1 MIVESKV
8 MDYLISKNIPGIGQN
23 VYLMT
28 PAKTLN
34 KYILIQKTNNSVEDM
49 LHTTRFV
56 IQSISRTSDY
66 DSAVID
72 QEVINAMLTWED
84 SEIGGVDITSASVPY
99 HNSTTKE
106 YRYQSQ
112 FEVYHY

>member
-1 MIVESKV
+1 MIIEAKV
-8 MDYLISKNIPGIGQN
+8 MDYLISRNIAGIGSN
-23 VYLMT
+23 VFLMV
-28 PAKTLN
+28 PDNAPN
-34 KYILIQKTNNSVEDM
+34 KYILVQKTNNSVNDL

-56 IQSISRTSDY
+56 IQSINRNSDY
-66 DSAVID
+66 DSAAID